1 MEEFK
6 RKWEEWYGDLLPDFQ
21 WYELEYNGRKVLYV
35 CGTTIIDSDGRSLT
49 ADLLQ
54 VIGYADSEALLAEEE
69 QKDIATLLKRQHGI
83 ENISF
88 WSA

>member
-1 MEEFK
+1 MEDFK

-21 WYELEYNGRKVLYV
+21 WYELDYNGRKVLYV
-35 CGTTIIDSDGRSLT
+35 CGTAIIDSDGCSLT

-54 VIGYADSEALLAEEE
+54 VIGYADSKVLLTDEE
-69 QKDIATLLKRQHGI
+69 QKNIAELLKRQYGI